1 MYMATPDNN
10 LGAVFQSP
18 QAAGLLKNKDA
29 LKGLIASPD
38 TQKLMAMLNQKAGDG
53 LKSAA
58 DAAAKG
64 DPSALVGLVN
74 QLMGSR
80 EGADLVARINKSF
93 QQQQQ

>member
-1 MYMATPDNN
+1 MYMAKPDNN
-10 LGAVFQSP
+10 LGDLLKSP
-18 QAAGLLKNKDA
+18 QAAGLLKNKEA
-29 LKGLIASPD
+29 LMGLMKSPD

-53 LKSAA
+53 LKTAA

-80 EGADLVARINKSF
+80 EGADLVNRINKNISAK
-93 QQQQQ
+93 